1 MIRNRLE
8 VTHNRE
14 NFSTLNL
21 FCTWCVHT
29 VITDSLTGLRTLVR
43 VNNAVSK
50 VIEKEK
56 LGQLDGLIQDIV
68 AAIGVKTLR
77 AELIAFLDAVGIA
90 HRFGEEEIWAA
101 FMTHLIEIIRDTP
114 IKFRPVAEIEAMSK
128 WKGAAK
134 IYKQIVETPFWRD
147 NAVVSITVSDLDLA
161 EAMKARGKVPDEVV
175 RMFSGMRRYLVIH
188 TTNDIPMFVPFVW
201 E

>member
-1 MIRNRLE
+1 MIRKRLE

-134 IYKQIVETPFWRD
+134 IYKQIVETPFWRG
-147 NAVVSITVSDLDLA
+147 
-161 EAMKARGKVPDEVV
+161 RVPGLVEK
-175 RMFSGMRRYLVIH
+175 RSGAFFRLVKC
-188 TTNDIPMFVPFVW
+188 TTNAPPCRAATGGTRHGQGYQGRCAGA
-201 E
+201 